1 MKNEKIVKTPL
12 ICKDGGSILGK
23 WCRPCTQ
30 AHVPHRSQVRYHIN
44 IAGSKRKKNRT
55 KIRKCFL
62 TSLFTFRTHPP
73 ISNFQS
79 RLERCYSIMIVPFS
93 RYYDFYFIFCYIN
106 ARRMALCLLSTKDK
120 QCHIKIKDLFSQLRD
135 NYHVKIGLLEV
146 LFRQCTGGWST
157 NYSPDIN

>member
-1 MKNEKIVKTPL
+1 MKNEKNCKTPL
-12 ICKDGGSILGK
+12 ICKDGGLYWGSGVGPVPKLMCPTVARFDTISIQLGVK
-23 WCRPCTQ
+23 EKKSYKDQ
-30 AHVPHRSQVRYHIN
+30 KVLFNVPFYFPYTSPYFQ
-44 IAGSKRKKNRT
+44 
-55 KIRKCFL
+55 FL
-62 TSLFTFRTHPP
+62 EPFGKVL
-73 ISNFQS
+73 
-79 RLERCYSIMIVPFS
+79 LMIVPFS

-120 QCHIKIKDLFSQLRD
+120 QFHIKIKDLFSQLRD